1 MVNLQDVYNG
11 FKLITITISKQF
23 LDIHFFTNCVQ
34 DDDQAMEHL
43 PNGVHGFASGPF
55 LKVIEGKKRF
65 NDIVKKYGHSD
76 TKNMLIEELLGLLK
90 WNKL

>member
-1 MVNLQDVYNG
+1 
-11 FKLITITISKQF
+11 
-23 LDIHFFTNCVQ
+23 
-34 DDDQAMEHL
+34 MEYL

-76 TKNMLIEELLGLLK
+76 TKDTLIDELLGLLK
-90 WNKL
+90 WNKQ